1 MSEKTKQEKAVE
13 ANAKRRAA
21 TREKLAKIKTRIAE
35 QRMARA
41 ERKAK
46 AEAEAKAAADARA
59 KAKAEKAAAK
69 DAATGEG
76 GAK

>member
-1 MSEKTKQEKAVE
+1 MSEKTQQEKAVE
-13 ANAKRRAA
+13 ANAKKRAA
-21 TREKLAKIKTRIAE
+21 TREKLTKIKARLAE
-35 QRMARA
+35 QRKARA

-46 AEAEAKAAADARA
+46 AEAEAKV
-59 KAKAEKAAAK
+59 AAK